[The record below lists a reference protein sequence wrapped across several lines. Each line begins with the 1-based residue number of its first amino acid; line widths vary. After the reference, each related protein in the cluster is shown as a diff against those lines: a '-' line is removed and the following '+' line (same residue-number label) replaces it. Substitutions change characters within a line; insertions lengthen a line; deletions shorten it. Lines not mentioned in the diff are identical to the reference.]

1 MFIDIWQLY
10 VKGYGKPLRALFIS
24 GLVILISFLEGINV
38 GLLIPLLEFFGN
50 DNEKGHHWISQTFYK
65 LFEMTG
71 IPFSIVSVVIMLAL
85 MVSVTSALK
94 YCRMLMTARLR
105 VSFTAW
111 IRSRFMWNLVNADMN
126 YFHQNQ
132 LGTMT
137 DNLTTQSHAA
147 GSSVLDIIELM
158 ANISVLVAYLVAA
171 FLVSPGLAGLAFTM
185 LLIITLCMQRYVLQ
199 GSRKGII
206 QVERENSLQAD
217 AAETLSG
224 VYTIKS
230 FLLERLRWEGFKSKA
245 ESLGDIQHAIA
256 KDSSQMVVVQELAL
270 FALLGGM
277 VVVGHSV
284 LHMNIAVLVG
294 FMFIL
299 YRLSPRVTNINGM
312 RHSLGRSLAAVHAIR
327 VAMDRP
333 RQSSIVSG
341 SSPFKSLDASIRFDQ
356 VNFAYGDVGTVL
368 NGTSFSI
375 EKGKMTAIVGA
386 SGAGKSTII
395 DLILRYYDPNSGDI
409 LIDGHNLK
417 ELDLYSWRNSISVV
431 SQDIFLFND
440 SIQRNISLG
449 RIDSTFDS
457 VIVAAKQAYAHD
469 FIQSLP
475 QGYETN
481 VGDRGWNLSG
491 GQRQRLALARAIA
504 ANPSMLILDEA
515 TSSLD
520 SESERLIQNYI
531 SYIRGQTTLLVV
543 AHRMSTIKDA
553 DKIIVLQDVVVVE
566 EGAWDELLLESGVF
580 ANFQHLQ
587 ASE

>member
-1 MFIDIWQLY
+1 MY

-230 FLLERLRWEGFKSKA
+230 FLLERLRWE
-245 ESLGDIQHAIA
+245 
-256 KDSSQMVVVQELAL
+256 
-270 FALLGGM
+270 
-277 VVVGHSV
+277 
-284 LHMNIAVLVG
+284 
-294 FMFIL
+294 
-299 YRLSPRVTNINGM
+299 
-312 RHSLGRSLAAVHAIR
+312 
-327 VAMDRP
+327 
-333 RQSSIVSG
+333 
-341 SSPFKSLDASIRFDQ
+341 
-356 VNFAYGDVGTVL
+356 
-368 NGTSFSI
+368 
-375 EKGKMTAIVGA
+375 
-386 SGAGKSTII
+386 
-395 DLILRYYDPNSGDI
+395 
-409 LIDGHNLK
+409 
-417 ELDLYSWRNSISVV
+417 
-431 SQDIFLFND
+431 
-440 SIQRNISLG
+440 
-449 RIDSTFDS
+449 
-457 VIVAAKQAYAHD
+457 
-469 FIQSLP
+469 
-475 QGYETN
+475 
-481 VGDRGWNLSG
+481 
-491 GQRQRLALARAIA
+491 
-504 ANPSMLILDEA
+504 
-515 TSSLD
+515 
-520 SESERLIQNYI
+520 
-531 SYIRGQTTLLVV
+531 
-543 AHRMSTIKDA
+543 
-553 DKIIVLQDVVVVE
+553 
-566 EGAWDELLLESGVF
+566 
-580 ANFQHLQ
+580 
-587 ASE
+587 

>member
-50 DNEKGHHWISQTFYK
+50 DNEKGHHWSSQTFYK
-65 LFEMTG
+65 LFEMIG

-185 LLIITLCMQRYVLQ
+185 LLIITLCMQRCVLQ

-553 DKIIVLQDVVVVE
+553 DKIIVLQDGVVVE